1 MLDAVGVWSRL
12 LDLAPVAVAALEGEG
27 RILTDVYV
35 FRVTGLLGVL
45 VGRTTVE
52 FARVVTLMLAL
63 LLLLLLW
70 TRVAFE
76 EVLCTETGALV
87 VELFFSVTICV

>member
-1 MLDAVGVWSRL
+1 M
-12 LDLAPVAVAALEGEG
+12 AVAALEGEG

-63 LLLLLLW
+63 LLLLLW

-76 EVLCTETGALV
+76 EVLCTEAGALV
-87 VELFFSVTICV
+87 VELFFNVTICV